1 MASSRK
7 VIITC
12 AVTGSTRTPA
22 MSPDVPITPEQIA
35 ENAIGELAQ
44 NNADQMKKI
53 RGILASS
60 LA

>member
-1 MASSRK
+1 ML
-7 VIITC
+7 
-12 AVTGSTRTPA
+12 
-22 MSPDVPITPEQIA
+22 PDVPITPEQIA

-44 NNADQMKKI
+44 NNADQVKKI